1 MTCERGRVRKL
12 LNVGRKGR
20 EKLCRWC
27 GMMEMLLVMVTM
39 TMTATVVVLRSVV
52 WLAVT
57 IAAAADKMGGPIEGQ
72 GRWDGD

>member
-1 MTCERGRVRKL
+1 MKV

-27 GMMEMLLVMVTM
+27 GMMEMLLVTM
-39 TMTATVVVLRSVV
+39 TVTVMAVVLRSVV

-57 IAAAADKMGGPIEGQ
+57 IAAAADKMGRPIEGQ